1 MASEPEPHRVPDLWF
16 PHADLILRAED
27 TIFRVL
33 SDVLAARSTVFREM
47 AAFPQPAEPEGDTID
62 GAPVVR
68 LHDSAAEVTVFLRAI
83 FDSRCVFWLCYS
95 FFLCRPS
102 GFSFFM
108 PPPSTAEFSTVVGI
122 LRLAHKYDVAYL
134 FRRALSYLDQMYP
147 HTLQELVD
155 NSSGMTDYLVDFPDD
170 VETDLIALQVVSEVG
185 ALWLLP
191 AIYYSICGVPAAQ
204 LFAAGERW
212 NALAIS
218 QQQNC
223 LRAQVEFTKAAITTH
238 QFIANLPVHHPENLH
253 ACRKVQL
260 DAYSTLV
267 SSHWSDTHRNLN
279 PLSESVF
286 DLLEEPDAELCVD
299 CNKYAQSEYST
310 AQLAFWQRL
319 PGIFGLPEWEELV
332 EMRQAVMEDAV

>member
-1 MASEPEPHRVPDLWF
+1 MSSEPELHRVPDLWF
-16 PHADLILRAED
+16 PNADLILRAED

-33 SDVLAARSTVFREM
+33 SDILGARSTVFREM
-47 AAFPQPAEPEGDTID
+47 TAFPQPAESEGDVTD
-62 GAPVVR
+62 GIPVVR

-83 FDSRCVFWLCYS
+83 FDS
-95 FFLCRPS
+95 
-102 GFSFFM
+102 SFFM

-147 HTLQELVD
+147 HTFQELVD

-185 ALWLLP
+185 APWLLP

-223 LRAQVEFTKAAITTH
+223 LRAQVEFTKAAIATH
-238 QFIANLPVHHPENLH
+238 QFIANLPVHHPENPH
-253 ACRKVQL
+253 VCRKVQL
-260 DAYSTLV
+260 DAHSTLV
-267 SSHWSDTHRNLN
+267 SSHWSDTHRNL
-279 PLSESVF
+279 
-286 DLLEEPDAELCVD
+286 
-299 CNKYAQSEYST
+299 
-310 AQLAFWQRL
+310 
-319 PGIFGLPEWEELV
+319 
-332 EMRQAVMEDAV
+332 